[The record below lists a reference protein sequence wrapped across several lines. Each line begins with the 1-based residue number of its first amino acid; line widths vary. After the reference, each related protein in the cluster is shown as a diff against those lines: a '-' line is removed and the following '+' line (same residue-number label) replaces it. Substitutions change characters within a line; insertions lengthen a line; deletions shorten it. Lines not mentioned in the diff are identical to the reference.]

1 MCQAVSRNETR
12 KFPKS
17 QQRWQNR
24 VNRACLCLYMSP
36 SLAVS
41 MSPCLHVSSW
51 QLTVASVLGYLY
63 LSLPFPPEQAYHGNE
78 VSKPQAKNSFH
89 LRRPTGAIRT
99 RCRSIWIVS
108 APCWLMTVHSIVV
121 GSLFLGA
128 TLGYSSN
135 VHWYAEIIG
144 TLDWSLAPFLKSL
157 CLSVYQKRLER
168 VQLSWPHSVAPLHPH
183 LPPFP
188 LCLLP
193 AVMKMQHGT
202 SLKMID
208 TPGEGLRN
216 RSNLSQGKSKR
227 ERKPQ

>member
-1 MCQAVSRNETR
+1 
-12 KFPKS
+12 
-17 QQRWQNR
+17 
-24 VNRACLCLYMSP
+24 
-36 SLAVS
+36 
-41 MSPCLHVSSW
+41 
-51 QLTVASVLGYLY
+51 
-63 LSLPFPPEQAYHGNE
+63 
-78 VSKPQAKNSFH
+78 
-89 LRRPTGAIRT
+89 
-99 RCRSIWIVS
+99 
-108 APCWLMTVHSIVV
+108 MTVHSIVV

-183 LPPFP
+183 LVPPFP

-216 RSNLSQGKSKR
+216 RSNLSQGKSKKEKESHSSQCSLFWDSLWGPPEPPFQSSSSFSLSLSSQSQLQQR
-227 ERKPQ
+227 HIFTCGNNKLINCLTFKN